1 MVASDGRFEPYQR
14 TSPGSNTKS
23 PTDGRIFVLKFDSS
37 SERQFFW
44 LQSKSQHPQGDA
56 SHFSPRDL
64 KLGEIVN
71 KLIQG
76 QDVNVQEEVSN
87 LSGQQPG
94 EGGNGDGDG
103 DTVMRDAAPED
114 QGDEA
119 EKQGDPF
126 IGNPENEGGQS
137 RDGGADGGRA

>member
-1 MVASDGRFEPYQR
+1 MLPGDGSFAPYQR
-14 TSPGSNTKS
+14 VPPSSDAKN
-23 PTDGRIFVLKFDSS
+23 PTNGRIFVLKFASS
-37 SERQFFW
+37 SNRHFFW
-44 LQSKSQHPQGDA
+44 LQAKSQHHQGDA
-56 SHFSPRDL
+56 SHFSPRDI
-64 KLGEIVN
+64 KLGEIVH

-76 QDVNVQEEVSN
+76 DEINVQEEVSN
-87 LSGQQPG
+87 LNGQQQG
-94 EGGNGDGDG
+94 GDGDG
-103 DTVMRDAAPED
+103 DAEMRDVAPEG